1 MLYRKVKKT
10 GEELSVLGFG
20 CMRVPQKRGRIDE
33 KRATRQIRSA
43 IDRGVNYLDTA
54 MLYHLGA
61 NEPFLGR
68 ALRDGY
74 RERINL
80 ATKLPPGAVKTR
92 PDMDRLLDAQLDML
106 RTDRIDY
113 YLLHGIDGQS
123 WNKIRELGALEF
135 LDKAKEDGRIRYA
148 GFSFHGDIDS
158 FKEIVD
164 AYDWEVCLIQ
174 YNYLD
179 EHNQAGTE
187 GLKYAAGK
195 GLGVIIMEPL
205 RGGNLTGRIPPA
217 VQAIWDEADV
227 KRSPAEWALRWIWNH
242 PEVTVVLSGMNRE
255 DHIEENLRIADEA
268 HPESLSDKE
277 LSIVNR
283 AAETYRGLMK
293 AGCTGCRYCM
303 PCPAG
308 VDIPT
313 CFDIYNGSHIFGDKQ
328 VARVLYLLRLG
339 GVGDSGKAA
348 YASMCEHCG
357 TCEEVC
363 PQHLPVQALLED
375 VAKDFE
381 GRGSKAV
388 ARLVSLF
395 LGVPRW
401 RAFRRARRVEKRK
414 TFSSRS

>member
-113 YLLHGIDGQS
+113 YLLHGIDRES

-277 LSIVNR
+277 LEIVNR

-313 CFDIYNGSHIFGDKQ
+313 CFDIYNGAHIFGDKQ

-414 TFSSRS
+414 SFSSRS